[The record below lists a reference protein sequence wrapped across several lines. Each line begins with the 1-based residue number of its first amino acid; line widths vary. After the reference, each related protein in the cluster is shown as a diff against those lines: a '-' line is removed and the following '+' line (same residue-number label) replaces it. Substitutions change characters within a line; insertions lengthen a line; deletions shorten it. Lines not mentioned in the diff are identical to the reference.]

1 MRVLIQG
8 KSGLKAVDLNRRKA
22 IHQRCLNCSGWS
34 VKAVTT
40 CEFTDC
46 PMYVFRSGK
55 GKQNA
60 KARDKS
66 IKNYC
71 LWCMNGQGA
80 EVSKCVSRDCPLYSY
95 RKSTTD
101 RAVNTP
107 SLRKKHH
114 IEPVFEDKTEVCMLD
129 IGAD

>member
-1 MRVLIQG
+1 MKVKIMSKNG
-8 KSGLKAVDLNRRKA
+8 FKVIDLNRRKA
-22 IHQRCLNCSGWS
+22 IHQRCLNCAGWS

-46 PMYVFRSGK
+46 PLYLFRSGQ

-60 KARDKS
+60 KARDRS

-80 EVSKCVSRDCPLYSY
+80 EVSKCVSRDCPLYPY

-101 RAVNTP
+101 RAVNALVLP
-107 SLRKKHH
+107 KKHH
-114 IEPVFEDKTEVCMLD
+114 IEPVLSIKGE
-129 IGAD
+129 GGYRNG